1 MLSWM
6 ASCCQGNPKN
16 GPMGEVAGVTNC
28 RPAILQR
35 AEGAR
40 LLRGLAYLISLSSA
54 FYKVTARA
62 EENSVRERLRAQ
74 TQQPDRP

>member
-28 RPAILQR
+28 RPAMLQR
-35 AEGAR
+35 VEGR
-40 LLRGLAYLISLSSA
+40 LDFSEGSLILFHYPQLSLRPLSGQK
-54 FYKVTARA
+54 KVLPR
-62 EENSVRERLRAQ
+62 
-74 TQQPDRP
+74 D